1 MRPHAIGTI
10 LLFPLLFCGC
20 SSKVAA
26 MTEIPPVL
34 TASVPEPDTS
44 AAATNGD
51 LLELL
56 LDYQLALRVC
66 NGKLSSIGTAYGQH
80 GDR

>member
-1 MRPHAIGTI
+1 
-10 LLFPLLFCGC
+10 
-20 SSKVAA
+20 
-26 MTEIPPVL
+26 MTEIPAAL
-34 TASVPEPDTS
+34 TAPVTEPDTS

-66 NGKLSSIGTAYGQH
+66 NGKLSSIGTVYGQH